1 MRSYKTEGKTRLLT
15 FLQTHP
21 DQQFTADEI
30 GAQLRR
36 VTEGTNP
43 EVVPAGQSSLYRQ
56 LAALCADGTVRKYR
70 MEGQNSFVYQYIGET
85 DCRHHFHLKC
95 LACGRLVHL
104 RCSMSQDLLGHIQEE
119 HGFRVDSGRSILY
132 GLCRECAQG
141 RADEP
146 AVRASDWGDSHGYHP
161 D

>member
-1 MRSYKTEGKTRLLT
+1 MRPYKTEGKTRLLT

-21 DQQFTADEI
+21 DQQFTAEEI
-30 GAQLRR
+30 GAQLHRAAG
-36 VTEGTNP
+36 EANPGT
-43 EVVPAGQSSLYRQ
+43 VPTGQSSLYRQ

-70 MEGQNSFVYQYIGET
+70 IEGQNSFVYQYMGET
-85 DCRHHFHLKC
+85 DCGHHFHLKC

-132 GLCRECAQG
+132 GLCRACAQAEG
-141 RADEP
+141 SKPAIPDSDSEDCHEHHAD
-146 AVRASDWGDSHGYHP
+146 
-161 D
+161 